1 MTKTPSHDRE
11 SLVLAELDDAGVLR
25 LTLNAPRS
33 RNALSEAMMTALS
46 DSLSDA
52 AANPVVRVI
61 VVAANGPVF
70 CAGHNLKE
78 MTAARQDPANAA
90 DRGRAYFT
98 RVMAQCAALMSSL
111 PANPKPV
118 IAEVAGTATAAGC
131 QLVAS
136 CDLAFA
142 SEEAQFATPGVHI
155 GLFCSTPMVALSRKV
170 AAKHAMEM
178 LLTGDPCSASRAAEI
193 GLVNACVPAGEL
205 TGRVMDTARKIAAKS
220 TATVAFGK
228 PAFYQ
233 QAEQTLAGAY
243 EQAAAVMVEN
253 MLARDAEE
261 GINAFIEKRHPVWT
275 DS

>member
-1 MTKTPSHDRE
+1 MTKTPVPDNE
-11 SLVLAELDDAGVLR
+11 ALVLATTGDDGILR

-46 DSLSDA
+46 DALSSA
-52 AANPVVRVI
+52 ATDRAVRVI
-61 VVAANGPVF
+61 VIAANGPVF

-78 MTAARQDPANAA
+78 MTAARRDPAHVA

-98 RVMAQCAALMSSL
+98 RVMKQCAALMSSI

-142 SEEAQFATPGVHI
+142 AEEANFATPGVHI

-178 LLTGDPCSASRAAEI
+178 LLTGDPCPAPRAAEI
-193 GLVNACVPAGEL
+193 GLVNTAVPAADL

-233 QAEQTLAGAY
+233 QAEKTLSEAY
-243 EQAAAVMVEN
+243 EHAATVMVEN